1 MNKHTPGPWHYKPHG
16 VGSNYMSI
24 FCSSDKG
31 EGDNLRG
38 YCGEP
43 NAMLIAAAPDLLEA
57 LQVLSENDFGA
68 NGWTPLLERAAIKSR
83 AVIKKLK
90 EGE

>member
-16 VGSNYMSI
+16 VGSNYMNI

-43 NAMLIAAAPDLLEA
+43 NARLIVSAPQLLEA
-57 LQVLSENDFGA
+57 LELMVVTFCDTEGSHGVQEEEAIDKA
-68 NGWTPLLERAAIKSR
+68 RAAIRK
-83 AVIKKLK
+83 AT
-90 EGE
+90 GE